1 METRSS
7 KRLQEVIGGCFV
19 WEETQDGWIRIDFF
33 DSIYLAKDAYPEATM
48 DPLPASLLTDL
59 ETP

>member
-1 METRSS
+1 MTTKTN

-19 WEETQDGWIRIDFF
+19 WEEAPEGWIRIDFY
-33 DSIYLAKDAYPEATM
+33 DSLDLAQRAFPEATLEA
-48 DPLPASLLTDL
+48 LPAALITDL